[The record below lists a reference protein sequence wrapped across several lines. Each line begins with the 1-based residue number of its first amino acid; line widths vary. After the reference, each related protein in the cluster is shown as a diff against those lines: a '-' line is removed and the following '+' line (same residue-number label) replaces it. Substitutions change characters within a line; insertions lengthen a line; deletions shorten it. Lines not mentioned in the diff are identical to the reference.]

1 VERRAERFEAERVRS
16 VEGGALLWADFM
28 EADLP
33 SARFWLNR
41 LQTRDY
47 TFVTHGNARTL
58 SGIQALLS
66 FYLVAVWL
74 LMLFRN
80 PFQ

>member
-1 VERRAERFEAERVRS
+1 MASAFSVGQRS
-16 VEGGALLWADFM
+16 LDVGH
-28 EADLP
+28 
-33 SARFWLNR
+33 WLNR

-47 TFVTHGNARTL
+47 TFVTHGAARTL
-58 SGIQALLS
+58 SGLQALVS
-66 FYLVAVWL
+66 FYLVTVWL